1 LTEAYKPQF
10 YYWEAIECIRRLL
23 LGSVVGVISTNPVV
37 APVLGLA
44 CSTGFS
50 LLFTAYRPFQ
60 NAYDSSLG
68 ILLSNTV
75 SIFFLAALIVLAGF
89 IGEDDSNSQNA
100 VDGIMVGGLL
110 LGPLFIFVQLV
121 RGNMKLIATA
131 ASCPK
136 KAKSGENPT
145 ADLPTENTATT
156 ESAGNDESA
165 AAKDLPFVVARTTS
179 DSSLVEESKA
189 GREETKTH
197 KVLSSRSGR
206 RSHPAL
212 SRASSLVVPSLHSP
226 RTSKSF
232 AGPAASGYISRSAS
246 RSGRISVTARSMSS
260 SFSPSVNVGDNI
272 SAESIALSLKSPG
285 AEQKG
290 GNANDFEVEGGN
302 VAQDPSLAFQ
312 TGQKAVGGPNEKK
325 KGGQVLAEAKKKGI
339 AYV

>member
-232 AGPAASGYISRSAS
+232 AGPAASKYISRSS
-246 RSGRISVTARSMSS
+246 YRSGRISVSARSMSS
-260 SFSPSVNVGDNI
+260 SPSSNVGDNN
-272 SAESIALSLKSPG
+272 SAGLIASSLESPG
-285 AEQKG
+285 AKQEG
-290 GNANDFEVEGGN
+290 GNARDFEFECDN
-302 VAQDPSLAFQ
+302 VAKKTSLAFQ
-312 TGQKAVGGPNEKK
+312 IGQKETGGPNEKEE
-325 KGGQVLAEAKKKGI
+325 GGQVLAEATEDGVE
-339 AYV
+339 YV